1 MRCRSSFHLGLFLVA
16 AVPSL
21 VSAEEIIEGG
31 KAPAPS
37 EPEEDD
43 WGDDGDDEEGFGEA
57 SDSAGFVDVP
67 GDQSTDGDEV
77 ETSTEKERRWS
88 FGGFA
93 RTEWGLWLERFEENP
108 FAKGRQNL
116 DLVLRYKG
124 DILRL
129 VASGHAEYD
138 VAYLYKRDSYDEP
151 TLDAYEWLV
160 DVRESY
166 LAAALDMAEMRI
178 GRQIVV
184 WGEGDMLSLL
194 DVASPK
200 DQREPGLAD
209 LDDLRLPVLSTRISL
224 FVGYH
229 RIEALIVHESSFGY
243 RSPPLGPF
251 SPLPAFLAREIEEF
265 LSTTPIWY
273 EDKQDRFE
281 LENQQALMR
290 WSYKGPGIDLAL
302 YLASVLDQ
310 QGVIELNYQQLLR
323 GVVVARRADIVVDHP
338 RYLMVGHSGAWP
350 FGGWLF
356 KWELKADF
364 DRSYNIGDETAAQPD
379 IGVDKASALGGM
391 VGVTYSGFR
400 DTRLFIEFKKSW
412 LLDDVP
418 DLLFPAEEPAIAMRY
433 THNVLREDLTLELAA
448 TIFGWSA
455 NYGWLARATVEY
467 IITDGLKIGAGYI
480 TYQPGAEF
488 GLLSGADRH
497 DRFSVKLR
505 WDFTLY

>member
-1 MRCRSSFHLGLFLVA
+1 MRCRSSFHLGVFLAA

-21 VSAEEIIEGG
+21 VSAEEIIEEES
-31 KAPAPS
+31 AHLQS
-37 EPEEDD
+37 ETEGDD
-43 WGDDGDDEEGFGEA
+43 WGDDWDNEEGFGDGSDGDGFAEVPDGQGMDGDKVEA
-57 SDSAGFVDVP
+57 SPA
-67 GDQSTDGDEV
+67 
-77 ETSTEKERRWS
+77 KERRWS

-93 RTEWGLWLERFEENP
+93 RTEWGLWVERFEENP

-116 DLVLRYKG
+116 DLLLRYKG
-124 DILRL
+124 DALRL

-138 VAYLYKRDSYDEP
+138 VAYLYERNSYDQP

-166 LAAALDMAEMRI
+166 LAAAIDMAELRV

-194 DVASPK
+194 DVASSK
-200 DQREPGLAD
+200 DMREPGLAD
-209 LDDLRLPVLSTRISL
+209 LDDLRLPILSTRISL
-224 FVGYH
+224 FIDYH
-229 RIEALIVHESSFGY
+229 RVEALIVHESSFGY
-243 RSPPLGPF
+243 RSPPFGPF
-251 SPLPAFLAREIEEF
+251 SPLPAYLAGDMEEF
-265 LSTTPIWY
+265 LSATPIWY
-273 EDKQDRFE
+273 EHKQNRFE

-290 WSYKGPGIDLAL
+290 WSYKGPGIDLAF

-310 QGVIELNYQQLLR
+310 QGVIELNYQELLR
-323 GVVVARRADIVVDHP
+323 GVVIARRAEIVLDHP

-356 KWELKADF
+356 KWELQANI
-364 DRSYNIGDETAAQPD
+364 DRSYNVGDKNAEQPD
-379 IGVDKASALGGM
+379 ISVDKASSLGGM
-391 VGVTYSGFR
+391 LGVTYSGFR
-400 DTRLFIEFKKSW
+400 DTRLFLEFKKSW

-418 DLLFPAEEPAIAMRY
+418 DLLYPAEEPAIALRY
-433 THNVLREDLTLELAA
+433 THNLLREDLTLELAA
-448 TIFGWSA
+448 TVFGWSA

-467 IITDGLKIGAGYI
+467 IIVDGLKIGAGYI

-488 GLLSGADRH
+488 GLLAGADKH